1 MSAPSPDP
9 APHAAL
15 NPDAKTYQ
23 AFLFDMDGTLITS
36 TAAAERV
43 WTRWAQRHGLDV
55 EALLAVMHGVRA
67 VDTIRR
73 QNLPDIDL
81 DAEVAW
87 VERGEIEDVE
97 GVAPINGAV
106 DFVRRMPPERW
117 AVVTSA
123 SVPLARARLAAA
135 GVTPPAVLITAED
148 VEHGKPDP
156 AGYLK
161 AAARLGFDIADCL
174 VFEDA
179 EAGVRAGEAAGADV
193 VVVTAAHQHPLE
205 TRHPT
210 LADYGQARLEI
221 GCDGALR
228 LSL

>member
-1 MSAPSPDP
+1 MTSLP
-9 APHAAL
+9 AFRA
-15 NPDAKTYQ
+15 YQ

-43 WTRWAQRHGLDV
+43 WTRWAERHGLDV
-55 EALLAVMHGVRA
+55 AALLSVMHGVRA

-97 GVAPINGAV
+97 GVAPIAGAV
-106 DFVRRMPPERW
+106 DFVTRLPPDRW

-123 SVPLARARLAAA
+123 SVPLARARLKAA

-148 VEHGKPDP
+148 VERGKPDP

-161 AAARLGFDIADCL
+161 AAATLGFDIADCL

-179 EAGVRAGEAAGADV
+179 EAGIMAGEAAGADV
-193 VVVTAAHQHPLE
+193 VVVTAAWTHPLE
-205 TRHPT
+205 TDHPT
-210 LADYGQARLEI
+210 LADYADVTLEV
-221 GCDGALR
+221 GPDGALAFALR
-228 LSL
+228 T

>member
-1 MSAPSPDP
+1 MTSLP
-9 APHAAL
+9 ASRA
-15 NPDAKTYQ
+15 YQ

-43 WTRWAQRHGLDV
+43 WTRWAERHGLDV
-55 EALLAVMHGVRA
+55 AALLSVMHGVRA

-73 QNLPDIDL
+73 QKLPDIDL

-97 GVAPINGAV
+97 GVAPIAGAV
-106 DFVRRMPPERW
+106 DFVTRLPPDRW

-123 SVPLARARLAAA
+123 SIPLARARLRAA
-135 GVTPPAVLITAED
+135 GLAPPPVLITAED
-148 VEHGKPDP
+148 VERGKPDP

-161 AAARLGFDIADCL
+161 AAATLGFDIADCL

-179 EAGVRAGEAAGADV
+179 EAGVQAGEAAGADV
-193 VVVTAAHQHPLE
+193 VVVTAAWTHPLE
-205 TRHPT
+205 TDHPT
-210 LADYGQARLEI
+210 LADYADVTLQVGP
-221 GCDGALR
+221 DGTLAVKI
-228 LSL
+228 

>member
-1 MSAPSPDP
+1 MTSLPTPRA
-9 APHAAL
+9 
-15 NPDAKTYQ
+15 YQ

-36 TAAAERV
+36 TLAAERV
-43 WTRWAQRHGLDV
+43 WTRWAGRHGLDV
-55 EALLAVMHGVRA
+55 AALLSVMHGVRA
-67 VDTIRR
+67 IDTIRN

-97 GVAPINGAV
+97 GVASIAGAI
-106 DFVRRMPPERW
+106 DFVKRLPPDRW

-123 SVPLARARLAAA
+123 SASLARARLKAA
-135 GVTPPAVLITAED
+135 GVTPPAVMITAED
-148 VEHGKPDP
+148 VERGKPDP

-179 EAGVRAGEAAGADV
+179 EAGIRAGEAAGADV
-193 VVVTAAHQHPLE
+193 VVVTAAWTHPLQ
-205 TRHPT
+205 TDHPT
-210 LADYGQARLEI
+210 LANYADAGLEV
-221 GCDGALR
+221 GADGTLTFKV
-228 LSL
+228 

>member
-1 MSAPSPDP
+1 MRRGVLEGRMPSSPR
-9 APHAAL
+9 A
-15 NPDAKTYQ
+15 YQ

-43 WTRWAQRHGLDV
+43 WSRWAERHGLDLD
-55 EALLAVMHGVRA
+55 AFIPTIHGVRA
-67 VDTIRR
+67 IDTIRR

-97 GVAPINGAV
+97 GVAPIPGAAA
-106 DFVRRMPPERW
+106 FVKRLPPDRW

-123 SVPLARARLAAA
+123 SVPLAKARLEAA
-135 GVTPPAVLITAED
+135 GVEPPRTLITAED
-148 VEHGKPDP
+148 VERGKPDP

-161 AAARLGFDIADCL
+161 AAEALGFAVADCL

-179 EAGVRAGEAAGADV
+179 EAGIQAGEAAGADV
-193 VVVTAAHQHPLE
+193 VVVTAARTHPLE
-205 TRHPT
+205 TTHPT
-210 LADYGQARLEI
+210 LKDYGEARLEV
-221 GCDGALR
+221 GADGR
-228 LSL
+228 LLLTL

>member
-1 MSAPSPDP
+1 MTSLP
-9 APHAAL
+9 AFRA
-15 NPDAKTYQ
+15 YQ

-43 WTRWAQRHGLDV
+43 WTRWAERHGLDV
-55 EALLAVMHGVRA
+55 AALLSVMHGVRA

-97 GVAPINGAV
+97 GVAPIAGAV
-106 DFVRRMPPERW
+106 DFVTRLPPDRW

-123 SVPLARARLAAA
+123 SVPLARARLKAA

-148 VEHGKPDP
+148 VERGKPDP

-161 AAARLGFDIADCL
+161 AAATLGFDIADCL

-179 EAGVRAGEAAGADV
+179 EAGIMAGEAAGAHV
-193 VVVTAAHQHPLE
+193 VVVTAAWTHPLE
-205 TRHPT
+205 TDHPT
-210 LADYGQARLEI
+210 LADYADVTLDVGP
-221 GCDGALR
+221 DGTLAFALR
-228 LSL
+228 P